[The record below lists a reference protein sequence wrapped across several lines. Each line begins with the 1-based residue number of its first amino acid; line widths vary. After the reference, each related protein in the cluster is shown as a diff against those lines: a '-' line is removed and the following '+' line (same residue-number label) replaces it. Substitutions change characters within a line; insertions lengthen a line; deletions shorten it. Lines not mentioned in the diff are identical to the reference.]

1 METRRDSRLQPF
13 LESAPSIPPVF
24 LDLSKKTIHAVVGQA
39 VNLAA
44 EPNLTEP
51 ASFQWFYGSA
61 SMLKEVPL
69 KGQTNPTLG
78 FVVKPGAVSGHFRC
92 RVETQSGHVFL
103 SGWFLVLVEA
113 KRPQPR
119 SIKFRAGR
127 SSSSRY

>member
-1 METRRDSRLQPF
+1 MEPRRPIRAQTF

-24 LDLSKKTIHAVVGQA
+24 LDLTKKTIRAVAGQT
-39 VNLAA
+39 VNLAT

-61 SMLKEVPL
+61 SMLKEVQL
-69 KGQTNPTLG
+69 KGQTAPTLS

-92 RVETQSGHVFL
+92 RAETQSGHVFL

-113 KRPQPR
+113 AKVQPR